1 MYYKGDNCKKTG
13 IIGGTFNPVHTGHL
27 ILDAEIFFD
36 LVQKAL
42 VNFDGEFF
50 GSNFATAAAAMD
62 AVLVAAHSQL

>member
-1 MYYKGDNCKKTG
+1 MRIFHDLEKLFAKKRFAARDTE
-13 IIGGTFNPVHTGHL
+13 HL